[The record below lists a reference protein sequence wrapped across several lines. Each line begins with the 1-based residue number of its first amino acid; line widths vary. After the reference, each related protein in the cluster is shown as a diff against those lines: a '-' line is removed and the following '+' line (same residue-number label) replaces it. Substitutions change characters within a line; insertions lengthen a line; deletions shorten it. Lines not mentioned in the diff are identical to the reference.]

1 MPLRSKFGS
10 PIPLLIAEDFGMI
23 ALKKK
28 HVLLSGDS
36 DVVPKP
42 GYGSQNFA
50 TIVTFSKKKRLAI
63 TIAWFFL
70 TDYRFRNEEVKK
82 RLAITKKHLVINIS
96 LLFFSENVL
105 GKNRKKKPA
114 TKKKNVSYY

>member
-50 TIVTFSKKKRLAI
+50 TIVTFSKKKTFGYHNSLVFFDRLS
-63 TIAWFFL
+63 L
-70 TDYRFRNEEVKK
+70 QKRRGKK
-82 RLAITKKHLVINIS
+82 T
-96 LLFFSENVL
+96 FS
-105 GKNRKKKPA
+105 
-114 TKKKNVSYY
+114 YH